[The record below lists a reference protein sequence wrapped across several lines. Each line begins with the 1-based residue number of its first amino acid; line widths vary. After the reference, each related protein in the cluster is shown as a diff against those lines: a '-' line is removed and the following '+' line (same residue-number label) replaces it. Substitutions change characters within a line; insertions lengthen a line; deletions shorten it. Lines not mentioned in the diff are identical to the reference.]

1 MILEK
6 SGKICNGLY
15 SIGHYSFPAFLIMS
29 DPPALFDSGLTIS
42 GPRYLKDLK
51 EYLGNVD
58 RLRYIFLTHSHY
70 DHCGAIPFLKRNIK
84 GVKIAASGLAA
95 DIFRKPKAI
104 KLIQSLSGDYED
116 KFKEQIA
123 NEDISFDSIEV
134 DITLNDGDEFDLGGK
149 WKIKVISTPG
159 HTRDSVSYYIPKLK
173 ALIPGEATGV
183 YNSNF
188 DIQSEFSSSYN
199 DYMNSLE
206 KLVALDI
213 NILLLPHA
221 HILTRG
227 DARGHI
233 QRSLESAKVFKK
245 KIDVFLDQFNG
256 NQKDTVKAIF
266 KEDYEDTQAV
276 RQDKRSF
283 LINLA
288 AKVKAVAE
296 GK

>member
-1 MILEK
+1 MILERA
-6 SGKICNGLY
+6 GKICDGLY
-15 SIGHYSFPAFLIMS
+15 SIGHHSFPAFLIMS

-51 EYLGNVD
+51 EYLGNVN
-58 RLRYIFLTHSHY
+58 RIGYIFLTHSHY

-95 DIFRKPKAI
+95 NIFRKPKAI
-104 KLIQSLSGDYED
+104 RLIQSLSKDYE
-116 KFKEQIA
+116 EQLGNQIRDE
-123 NEDISFDSIEV
+123 NIFFDSIDV
-134 DITLNDGDEFDLGGK
+134 DVTLKDGDKFNLGDD
-149 WKIKVISTPG
+149 WNIHVIATPG

-199 DYMNSLE
+199 DYVNSLE
-206 KLVALDI
+206 KLATLDI
-213 NILLLPHA
+213 DILLLPHA
-221 HILTRG
+221 HILTGG
-227 DARGHI
+227 DAQGHI
-233 QRSLESAKVFKK
+233 QKTLESAKVFKK
-245 KIDVFLDQFNG
+245 RIDVFLNQFNG
-256 NQKDTVKAIF
+256 DQEDTVKAIF

-276 RQDKRSF
+276 RQDERSF

-296 GK
+296 RK

>member
-6 SGKICNGLY
+6 AGKICDGLY
-15 SIGHYSFPAFLIMS
+15 SIGHPSFPAFLIMS
-29 DPPALFDSGLTIS
+29 DPPVLFDSGLTIS
-42 GPRYLKDLK
+42 GPRYLKDLEK
-51 EYLGNVD
+51 YLGNVD
-58 RLRYIFLTHSHY
+58 RLAYIFLTHSHY

-84 GVKIAASGLAA
+84 GLEIAASGLAA

-104 KLIQSLSGDYED
+104 KLIQSLSRDYEE
-116 KFKEQIA
+116 KFKKRIR
-123 NEDISFDSIEV
+123 NENIFFDSIDV
-134 DITLNDGDEFDLGGK
+134 DITVKDGDEFNPGDG
-149 WKIKVISTPG
+149 WNIHVIATPG

-199 DYMNSLE
+199 DYINSLE
-206 KLVALDI
+206 KLITLDVD
-213 NILLLPHA
+213 ILLLPHT
-221 HILTRG
+221 HILTG
-227 DARGHI
+227 VDARGHI

-245 KIDVFLDQFNG
+245 RIDVFLAQFNG